1 MSESDSFRETDADQ
15 YERFPPYRKAI
26 IVAILSF
33 CAALSPMSSTSI
45 LPAVPEVAA
54 TYSTTGSVINA
65 SNAVYLVFMG
75 LAGPL
80 WGPLSQIWGRR
91 PICLVT
97 AFLFFAFSVGT
108 ALSPNLSAYYV
119 FRLLTAF
126 QGTSFLVVGSSA
138 VGDVYEPRARATA
151 LGWFLSG
158 NMIGPAFGPF
168 IGGVIATFSSWR
180 ATFWLQS
187 AMGGFGTVMVFFLL
201 PETYPHPSKGDLSGQ
216 TPKEKAK
223 LLWHKVNPFRV
234 AGLLLSYPNL
244 LFAALATSALVWN
257 QYSLLTPIRYV
268 LNPRFNL
275 TTPLQSGLLYIA
287 PGGGY
292 LIGTLLGG
300 RWADYIVRRW
310 IRKRGERVPEDRLKS
325 SLPFMLVILPVCML
339 VYGWTVQERAGGM
352 AVPIVVMVLQGI
364 AQLFAIPSLNTYCL
378 DVMQPK
384 GRSAEAVAGNYM
396 LRYVF
401 AAVGSGVVLPA
412 VQAIGVGWFS
422 TVSAA
427 FLFASGLGVWAT
439 SIFGTKWRE
448 HVNSND

>member
-1 MSESDSFRETDADQ
+1 
-15 YERFPPYRKAI
+15 
-26 IVAILSF
+26 
-33 CAALSPMSSTSI
+33 
-45 LPAVPEVAA
+45 
-54 TYSTTGSVINA
+54 
-65 SNAVYLVFMG
+65 
-75 LAGPL
+75 
-80 WGPLSQIWGRR
+80 
-91 PICLVT
+91 
-97 AFLFFAFSVGT
+97 
-108 ALSPNLSAYYV
+108 
-119 FRLLTAF
+119 
-126 QGTSFLVVGSSA
+126 
-138 VGDVYEPRARATA
+138 
-151 LGWFLSG
+151 
-158 NMIGPAFGPF
+158 
-168 IGGVIATFSSWR
+168 
-180 ATFWLQS
+180 
-187 AMGGFGTVMVFFLL
+187 MGGFGTVMVFFLL